1 MDYLISS
8 LMNVSYCNI
17 QQQKALSKLNGV
29 NSVHLNYKLAV
40 INKVIILIN
49 EFYFEKTI
57 S

>member
-1 MDYLISS
+1 
-8 LMNVSYCNI
+8 MNVSYCNI

-29 NSVHLNYKLAV
+29 NSVYLNYKLAV

-49 EFYFEKTI
+49 DLYFEKTI